1 MTAANDPGPVPD
13 LDVPW
18 EPVEGEGPLP
28 TDPAPLA
35 STPARPNRGKLHG
48 ADNPTGWRAGLF
60 ASIRTVRRE
69 P

>member
-1 MTAANDPGPVPD
+1 VRAANDPGHVPD

-48 ADNPTGWRAGLF
+48 ADNPWGWADNRGATL
-60 ASIRTVRRE
+60 RTVRLG